1 MQAESEEAKGAA
13 KNTAAAAKMKKES
26 SKVLMSKRTGKP
38 LYTPQP
44 LRSSACLFKEAR
56 MNNISYDS
64 LVRTNVDT
72 MATSSSALASNG
84 NTNGLPTGNTLVTLL
99 LSVLAVG
106 GFVEGFVLF
115 SKTSASPT
123 STLAYSQGVDAEIGK
138 VKSLQETGYSHSTIK
153 LIKEAL
159 NEQRRRQNA
168 KI

>member
-1 MQAESEEAKGAA
+1 MLGQ
-13 KNTAAAAKMKKES
+13 
-26 SKVLMSKRTGKP
+26 
-38 LYTPQP
+38 
-44 LRSSACLFKEAR
+44 
-56 MNNISYDS
+56 
-64 LVRTNVDT
+64 
-72 MATSSSALASNG
+72 
-84 NTNGLPTGNTLVTLL
+84 LPLVTLL

-115 SKTSASPT
+115 SKTSAYPT

-168 KI
+168 SNTACCGS